1 MHENSRLD
9 EQERQY
15 RQDAVDHARA
25 SVRLSGFTLSAEG
38 EALFARY
45 VLGELDS
52 DDLTAQVLVLG
63 RARTPEADEGLLT
76 ANRIRELFERPIGRR
91 HTRPDHD
98 ER

>member
-1 MHENSRLD
+1 MHENSRSND
-9 EQERQY
+9 QERQH

-25 SVRLSGFTLSAEG
+25 SVCLSGFVLSQAA

-45 VLGELDS
+45 VLGDFSS
-52 DDLTAQVLVLG
+52 DELTAQVLVLG

-76 ANRIRELFERPIGRR
+76 ANRIRELFERPVGRR
-91 HTRPDHD
+91 HTTRSHD